1 MNAAINFGK
10 KQCSGSTIFS
20 FARQRGFISLSQPAK
35 LGDSIYRTKSA
46 KISSHN
52 AFGTFPDWVDGPKQA
67 PSAENER
74 LSLVNGELS
83 NELKQL
89 SDDILNLNVVDMS
102 ILMEIVQVKLCFSD
116 VYSVFDSSITTLLM
130 DDVNF
135 LTRSLSK

>member
-35 LGDSIYRTKSA
+35 LGDSIYRTKSD
-46 KISSHN
+46 KVSSRN
-52 AFGTFPDWVDGPKQA
+52 AFGSLTPDWVDGPRQA

-89 SDDILNLNVVDMS
+89 TDDILNLNKVDMT
-102 ILMEIVQVKLCFSD
+102 ILMEIVQVK
-116 VYSVFDSSITTLLM
+116 
-130 DDVNF
+130 
-135 LTRSLSK
+135 